1 MSGLPLRDSHVI
13 MRTAQQTERPIYI
26 PKGRRELVQ
35 EQPIAPIV
43 FAKSTSAKRPMTD
56 QADTQNKAARCVQ
69 KDSEEPLRMATVSPV
84 PVTKPASQRA
94 APAGIYIPKAKREQM
109 EKEAAL
115 AAAAKP
121 NEPVQAIPIVKVPVE
136 KPKATQIGNKATVK
150 AKAITPHDLSGSDPK
165 ASYDTPKIPQACE
178 TSEECSSSTANTK
191 AKSKEVVR
199 GAVYVPK
206 GRRELIEKKAID
218 LPIPPT
224 ESAASNDGTSTIAK
238 LPSAPVT
245 NSGFS
250 VGVSLPSQKAK
261 VVESSGRTS
270 PPRSKTYSSW
280 DDSSEDETTSSS
292 NTKAP
297 TPVVSVEDTIQ
308 QCTLVLSGV
317 PTDMSELARSN
328 ITRTYVD
335 KGATIKWT
343 SNNECLLMF
352 KTEKTAMQMVPS
364 SGASIFRVVRLQ
376 DMSGALKED
385 LVSGMS
391 SV

>member
-1 MSGLPLRDSHVI
+1 

-109 EKEAAL
+109 EREAAA

-121 NEPVQAIPIVKVPVE
+121 IEPVKVNPIVKVPVQE
-136 KPKATQIGNKATVK
+136 QPKVTQMGNKGTVNSKATTPNDLPGSK
-150 AKAITPHDLSGSDPK
+150 AKTSNDIPQ
-165 ASYDTPKIPQACE
+165 IPQASE
-178 TSEECSSSTANTK
+178 TSEVCSSSTENTK

-206 GRRELIEKKAID
+206 GRRELNEKKAVD
-218 LPIPPT
+218 LPVPPT
-224 ESAASNDGTSTIAK
+224 ESADLNDGTSTIAK

-280 DDSSEDETTSSS
+280 DDSSEDERTSSS

-297 TPVVSVEDTIQ
+297 TPVVPIEDTIL

-328 ITRTYVD
+328 ITRTYAD

-352 KTEKTAMQMVPS
+352 KTEKAAMQMVPS
-364 SGASIFRVVRLQ
+364 SGASIFRVIRLQ

-385 LVSGMS
+385 LVSGVS
-391 SV
+391 FF

>member
-1 MSGLPLRDSHVI
+1 
-13 MRTAQQTERPIYI
+13 
-26 PKGRRELVQ
+26 
-35 EQPIAPIV
+35 
-43 FAKSTSAKRPMTD
+43 MT
-56 QADTQNKAARCVQ
+56 TVAA
-69 KDSEEPLRMATVSPV
+69 V

-109 EKEAAL
+109 EKEAAA

-121 NEPVQAIPIVKVPVE
+121 TEPVKANPIVKVPVLE
-136 KPKATQIGNKATVK
+136 KPKVTQIGNKGTVK
-150 AKAITPHDLSGSDPK
+150 AQATTAQDLSGSCPK
-165 ASYDTPKIPQACE
+165 ASNDTPKIPQVSE
-178 TSEECSSSTANTK
+178 NSEECSSFAVNTK

-206 GRRELIEKKAID
+206 GRRELNEKKAVD
-218 LPIPPT
+218 LPLPPT
-224 ESAASNDGTSTIAK
+224 ESADLNDGTSTSAK
-238 LPSAPVT
+238 LTSAPVP

-250 VGVSLPSQKAK
+250 VGVSLPSQKVK
-261 VVESSGRTS
+261 VVDSSSRTS

-292 NTKAP
+292 NAKAP

-328 ITRTYVD
+328 ITRAYAD

-352 KTEKTAMQMVPS
+352 KTEKAAMQMVPS
-364 SGASIFRVVRLQ
+364 SGASIFRVIRLQ

-385 LVSGMS
+385 LVSAARENFVITKPERDSTVANRLIGAALGIRLPKNLTS
-391 SV
+391 SASAAAKRAPSPVREDAWDD